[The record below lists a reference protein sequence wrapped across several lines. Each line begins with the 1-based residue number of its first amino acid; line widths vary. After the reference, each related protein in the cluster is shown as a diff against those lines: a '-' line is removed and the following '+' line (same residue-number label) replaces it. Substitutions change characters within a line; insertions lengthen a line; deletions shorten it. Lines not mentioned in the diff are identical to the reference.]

1 MKTTYE
7 KFWNNMGAIHAS
19 ILDADRANPNIS
31 RDDTAQ
37 IGIDMADVDDDYKA
51 IYRKYAYQY
60 GSFRMPNIA
69 YMWNMER
76 KEIED
81 VQ

>member
-7 KFWNNMGAIHAS
+7 KFWENMGTIHAS
-19 ILDADRANPNIS
+19 IIEADRANPGVS

-37 IGIDMADVDDDYKA
+37 IGIDMADVDKAYKD

-60 GSFRMPNIA
+60 GCFRMPNIA
-69 YMWNMER
+69 HMWNMER
-76 KEIED
+76 KEIAE
-81 VQ
+81 